1 MNVTVQITRGLYD
14 ITDSEYKEVGDLM
27 MEIVVPVAVEIQQK
41 FGGRKPDNLI
51 LNEILVCVK
60 EKLFDDMPTKI
71 VLRVPQGERKDAGSI
86 LKYLKI
92 KVDTKEI
99 PFYDYIFYLAAFKL
113 DKAFT
118 KIK

>member
-1 MNVTVQITRGLYD
+1 
-14 ITDSEYKEVGDLM
+14 M

-41 FGGRKPDNLI
+41 FGGRKPDNMI

-60 EKLFDDMPTKI
+60 EKLFDDMSTKI

-86 LKYLKI
+86 MKYLKI

>member
-1 MNVTVQITRGLYD
+1 
-14 ITDSEYKEVGDLM
+14 
-27 MEIVVPVAVEIQQK
+27 
-41 FGGRKPDNLI
+41 
-51 LNEILVCVK
+51 
-60 EKLFDDMPTKI
+60 MPTKI